1 MHSKEAL
8 PYSPIPRP
16 LRSLRFF
23 FPMQASEKHQPRY
36 PLPSAP
42 DPQDAQLGM
51 NPRSAVG
58 FPAIPVDVLYTFGEP
73 MRRPSLSPRRPGA
86 PSVIAALGDPQD
98 PAEGAD
104 AVVGLLR
111 FNKAIDHPRGR
122 RYSCRAK
129 KAAVGSTG
137 RSDTVGFSVSS
148 ESEVWTWLDWV
159 VQGCPRRVRRSCRR
173 GGRLGS
179 PSATSP
185 APSRSLPAPFTGCSR
200 PPVGSLRPSDAGQGG
215 RSPRDERGEISR
227 GLAAEESMRAIAARV
242 GRAASTVSR
251 EVDRNGGR
259 GSYRALRADERAW
272 ERARRPKRS
281 CSPKTTRCASW
292 WERS

>member
-1 MHSKEAL
+1 MCSIR
-8 PYSPIPRP
+8 SVSQCVG
-16 LRSLRFF
+16 LRSLRG
-23 FPMQASEKHQPRY
+23 R
-36 PLPSAP
+36 
-42 DPQDAQLGM
+42 
-51 NPRSAVG
+51 
-58 FPAIPVDVLYTFGEP
+58 PA
-73 MRRPSLSPRRPGA
+73 A

-259 GSYRALRADERAW
+259 GSYRALRPMSGPRRELGVRKDPARQKRPAVRVGGKEAKGGLVAAADLRLAGK
-272 ERARRPKRS
+272 ALS
-281 CSPKTTRCASW
+281 
-292 WERS
+292 